1 MTLTPEEIVGYDLK
15 QSVRGY
21 SVAQVDDLLDQLA
34 DQVEA
39 ADTRIEELTLRLGR
53 AEERIAEA
61 SETETALKRTL
72 VTAQQTAERTVAEAQ
87 QEAERILAEA
97 QNEAEQLRSAS
108 LDEHERVQAETRQR
122 LAAEVEE
129 ARLQR
134 AAIEERI
141 DTLRTRE
148 RQLRERLRREL
159 LQQLAQLDAAAPSEP
174 ASDRAGRSGAAPTE
188 PSDEPEAPSGLTVRV
203 HGTGSEASTAPL
215 GSGAHDD
222 R

>member
-1 MTLTPEEIVGYDLK
+1 MALTPEEIVGYDLK

-39 ADTRIEELTLRLGR
+39 ADARIEELTQRLRR
-53 AEERIAEA
+53 ADERLRDA

-72 VTAQQTAERTVAEAQ
+72 VTAQQTAERTVEDARNEAD
-87 QEAERILAEA
+87 RILAEA
-97 QNEAEQLRSAS
+97 QREADELRASAVE
-108 LDEHERVQAETRQR
+108 EHERLGAETRER

-141 DTLRTRE
+141 DALGARE

-159 LQQLAQLDAAAPSEP
+159 QQQLAQLDATEFAVEQSDTVVRSERGPDHPAQAPEP
-174 ASDRAGRSGAAPTE
+174 PA
-188 PSDEPEAPSGLTVRV
+188 GLTVRV
-203 HGTGSEASTAPL
+203 HGTGAEASSAPL
-215 GSGAHDD
+215 GSAPHDEG
-222 R
+222 

>member
-1 MTLTPEEIVGYDLK
+1 MTLTPEEIVSYDLK

-39 ADTRIEELTLRLGR
+39 ADTRIEELTLRLR
-53 AEERIAEA
+53 RTEERIAEA
-61 SETETALKRTL
+61 SETEAALKRTL
-72 VTAQQTAERTVAEAQ
+72 VTAQQTAERTVADAQ
-87 QEAERILAEA
+87 QEAERVLAEA
-97 QNEAEQLRSAS
+97 QSEAEQLRSAS

-141 DTLRTRE
+141 DTLQTRE

-159 LQQLAQLDAAAPSEP
+159 LQQLAQLEAADP
-174 ASDRAGRSGAAPTE
+174 AADRPGRAGPEPTE
-188 PSDEPEAPSGLTVRV
+188 PSEEPDTPSGLTVRV

>member
-1 MTLTPEEIVGYDLK
+1 MALTPEEIVGYDLK

-39 ADTRIEELTLRLGR
+39 ADARIEELTQRLRR
-53 AEERIAEA
+53 ADERLREA
-61 SETETALKRTL
+61 SETEAALKRTL
-72 VTAQQTAERTVAEAQ
+72 VTAQQTAERTVADAQHEAD
-87 QEAERILAEA
+87 RIMAEA
-97 QNEAEQLRSAS
+97 QREAEQVREAAVE
-108 LDEHERVQAETRQR
+108 EHERLRAETRER

-141 DTLRTRE
+141 DALGARE

-159 LQQLAQLDAAAPSEP
+159 QQQLAQLEATELTAEQSDPVMRGERGPHHPPRESE
-174 ASDRAGRSGAAPTE
+174 T
-188 PSDEPEAPSGLTVRV
+188 PSGLTVRV
-203 HGTGSEASTAPL
+203 HGTGAEGSPAPL
-215 GSGAHDD
+215 GSATHDEG
-222 R
+222 